1 MNIIYSE
8 NNMRLPYI
16 HIKRDCRIIKY
27 LKNAT
32 YTWHYTTLYI
42 YSCANDDTPISY
54 SSKSVDHKTLEYIYS
69 SITFETGLV
78 AC

>member
-1 MNIIYSE
+1 
-8 NNMRLPYI
+8 
-16 HIKRDCRIIKY
+16 

-42 YSCANDDTPISY
+42 YSCAYDGDTPIRY
-54 SSKSVDHKTLEYIYS
+54 SSKPVDYKTLEHIYS
-69 SITFETGLV
+69 SITSKTELV